1 MKSPLKLRRLQ
12 ALLEIKQS
20 PEVLKLKEEIA
31 ERHRQIRAIV
41 QDAEDLANAAPHRLR
56 TEFLQI
62 PGTDT
67 WMSVELEGL
76 TPNGVIL
83 DPWKECRLLTDK
95 SSGGVYQS
103 MERWQPAFIASSM
116 AEALKIIRARHK
128 SQGWRF
134 LPCEWEAVNKIRI
147 TDWGD
152 LA

>member
-1 MKSPLKLRRLQ
+1 MKSPLKIRRLA

-20 PEVLKLKEEIA
+20 PEVRRLNAEIA
-31 ERHRQIRAIV
+31 ERHRQIRALT
-41 QDAEDLANAAPHRLR
+41 QDAEELSNAVPRRLR

-67 WMSVELEGL
+67 WMSVDLTGL
-76 TPNGVIL
+76 TPDGIIL
-83 DPWKECRLLTDK
+83 DPWKECRLLTNG
-95 SSGGVYQS
+95 SGDVYQAL
-103 MERWQPAFIASSM
+103 ERWQPMFIASSM
-116 AEALKIIRARHK
+116 PEALKIVRERYKAQDWI
-128 SQGWRF
+128 F

>member
-1 MKSPLKLRRLQ
+1 MKSPLKIRRLA

-20 PEVLKLKEEIA
+20 PEVRRLNAEIA

-41 QDAEDLANAAPHRLR
+41 QDAEDLANAVPHRLR

-83 DPWKECRLLTDK
+83 DPWKECRLISDR
-95 SSGGVYQS
+95 SGVYQA
-103 MERWQPAFIASSM
+103 MERWQPMFIAPSM
-116 AEALKIIRARHK
+116 PEALKIVRERYKA
-128 SQGWRF
+128 QDWVF